1 MINGI
6 CIVIV
11 LFSFALVTAYMV
23 MVHKF
28 IKDSEKNG
36 PSGDSSAH

>member
-11 LFSFALVTAYMV
+11 LIGFGLVLAYMLG
-23 MVHKF
+23 VHKF
-28 IKDSEKNG
+28 IKDAEQNDGKS
-36 PSGDSSAH
+36 DSSHH